1 MLNVCFDGGEYGLIR
16 IAMAGEKTNYSY
28 TDMDCGKI
36 SHDDFNEARKGWID
50 RIYSFCTERE
60 KSKTLKDEHTRFNE
74 IIKVA
79 KRDGELRVWR
89 AKNPA
94 TMCGFLH
101 LMYSLQNIDCKV
113 FVVDMPDC
121 LGDRE
126 AHWDKSWSE
135 IEPDDVRI
143 CLNLQ
148 REISRIERDKYVQI
162 WEQLSS
168 ENAELRVII
177 DGVLTSVPIDYLDDE
192 ILSYAPRDVDFKL
205 GTLIGIS
212 LGNCSHYLSWGFI
225 ESRIEA
231 MIDKGIIEVIERND
245 DPKYNGTTV
254 IRVQS
259 QLLMDN

>member
-16 IAMAGEKTNYSY
+16 VAMAGEKTNYSY

-36 SHDDFNEARKGWID
+36 HPYGFDEARREWIYN
-50 RIYSFCTERE
+50 IYSYCSEKE
-60 KSKTLKDEHTRFNE
+60 KSKTLKEEHKRFND
-74 IIKVA
+74 IINSA

-113 FVVDMPDC
+113 FAVDMPDC
-121 LGDRE
+121 LGDRD

-135 IEPDDVRI
+135 IEPEDVRF

-148 REISRIERDKYVQI
+148 REISVVERDKYVQT
-162 WEQLSS
+162 WEQLYN

-177 DGVLTSVPIDYLDDE
+177 DGVLTSVPIDYLDDK
-192 ILSYAPRDVDFKL
+192 ILSYAPKDVDFKL
-205 GTLIGIS
+205 GNLIGIS
-212 LGNCSHYLSWGFI
+212 FGNCSHYLSGGFV

-231 MIDKGIIEVIERND
+231 MIDKGIIEVIKKSD
-245 DPKYNGTTV
+245 DPQNNGTTV
-254 IRVQS
+254 IRVRS
-259 QLLMDN
+259 